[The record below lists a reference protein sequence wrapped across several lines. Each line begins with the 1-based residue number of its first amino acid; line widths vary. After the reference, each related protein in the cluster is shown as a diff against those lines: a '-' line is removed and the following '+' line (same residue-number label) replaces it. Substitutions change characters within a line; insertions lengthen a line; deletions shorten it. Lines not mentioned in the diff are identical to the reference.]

1 MRILWI
7 SHFLLYPE
15 TGYGALQRSRNLLI
29 ELCKRHEVTYLSYYR
44 DFDLSQGYSLKEAKE
59 NLESICEKVI
69 LLPHKHNGNQVLKLW
84 TQISSLFNI
93 KPYSTLLYNSPVLIK
108 KMQDLLIEED
118 IDLIYSDTMGMSE
131 KILDKCNIPTVLNH
145 HNIESQ
151 MMFRRGEKA
160 SNLFMQFFLKLETLK
175 LRHYEK
181 KYCKQYNMNLT
192 VSELDKQ
199 RLEDICDGASAVV
212 IENGVDTGFFK
223 FSNHRDHT
231 NKELIF
237 TGGMSWYPNQDAM
250 IFFTT
255 KVWPLLKQ
263 NIPDIKLT
271 IVGRNPGKELSDIV
285 SKDEKIT
292 LTGFVPDVRDYV
304 KKASIFIVPIRDG
317 GGTKLK
323 ILDAMSQGI
332 PIVSSALGFE
342 GIDAIDGQHLFMA
355 NEPQEYVDKI
365 KFILDTP
372 EKSQA
377 VAKNAYRLIEQKYA
391 YKVIG
396 SKFNRVMEQLNT

>member
-1 MRILWI
+1 MKILWI

-29 ELCKRHEVTYLSYYR
+29 ELCRKHEVTYLSYYR
-44 DFDLSQGYSLKEAKE
+44 DFDLRQGYSLNEAKE
-59 NLESICEKVI
+59 NLESFCKKVI
-69 LLPHKHNGNQVLKLW
+69 LVPHKHREKPFAKYLTLIN
-84 TQISSLFNI
+84 SLFGRN
-93 KPYSTLLYNSPVLIK
+93 PYSTMLYYSKALNK
-108 KMQDLLIEED
+108 KIEELLNKEN
-118 IDLIYSDTMGMSE
+118 IDLFYTDTMGMSE
-131 KILDKCNIPTVLNH
+131 KALNQCSVPTVLNH

-151 MMFRRGEKA
+151 MMYRRAEKV
-160 SNLFMQFFLKLETLK
+160 SNYFMKLFLKREAAK
-175 LRHYEK
+175 LYRYEK
-181 KYCKQYNMNLT
+181 KYCTQYSMNIT

-199 RLEDICDGASAVV
+199 RLEAICDGAEVDV
-212 IENGVDTGFFK
+212 IENGVDTTFFK
-223 FSNHRDHT
+223 FSNHRDQA

-255 KVWPLLKQ
+255 KVWPFLKQ

-271 IVGRNPGKELSDIV
+271 IVGRNPGKELSEIV

-292 LTGFVPDVRDYV
+292 LTGFVPDVRVFV
-304 KKASIFIVPIRDG
+304 KKASVFIVPMRDG

-332 PIVSSALGFE
+332 PIVSSAIGFE
-342 GIDAIDGQHLFMA
+342 GIDATDGQHLFMA
-355 NEPQEYVDKI
+355 NKPQEYLDKI
-365 KFILDTP
+365 NYIFENP
-372 EKSQA
+372 AKSKS
-377 VAKNAYRLIEQKYA
+377 VVKNAYKLIEEKYA

-396 SKFNRVMEQLNT
+396 AKLNQLVEKLLT